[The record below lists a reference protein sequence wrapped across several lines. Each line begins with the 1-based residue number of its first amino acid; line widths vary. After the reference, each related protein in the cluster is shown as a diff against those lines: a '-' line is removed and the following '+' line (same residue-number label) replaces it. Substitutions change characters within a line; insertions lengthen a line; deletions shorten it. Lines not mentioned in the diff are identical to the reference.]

1 MESMVDA
8 EAAVD
13 AGAGAA
19 AGAPGRSPPV
29 RLELT
34 AEQRQACD
42 RLLERLAAPRFGAVL
57 LEGVTASGKTEIYM
71 RAAERA
77 IVDDGQ
83 ALVLVP
89 EISISV
95 QLLDCFEHRFGA
107 RVRIY
112 HSELSDTQRRATWK
126 AVQDGDCR
134 ILVGA
139 RSALF
144 GPFRSLRLVVVDEE
158 HETAYKQN
166 EQPRYHARDAAV
178 QRARLNEALVVLG
191 SATPS
196 LESAH
201 NAEVGRYEHV
211 RLGARVDARPL
222 ATIEL
227 ADLRVLD
234 GARRAELDAE
244 RRRRR
249 DQVRRARLWERFA
262 RLERSLGRDPG
273 ERPENTMPLEER
285 PVGPPPS
292 GTDTGV
298 PPGARAA
305 TGDGDQRPA
314 PAEPDHISPRLL
326 AALEEVVGR
335 REQAILL
342 VGRRGFSTFV
352 QCTECGQVSR
362 CPSCEVALV
371 YHAAGHQVRCHHCGL
386 RQAAAERCPLCE
398 GTRFWH
404 GGVGTQRVEAELRR
418 RLPDARVLRMDLDT
432 TRRAGSHR
440 RIVSAFADRQ
450 ADVLL
455 GTQMVAKGLHFP
467 EVTLVGVVSADS
479 QLNLPDFRAGERTFQ
494 LLTQVAGRAGRGRIP
509 GRVIIQSRI
518 PDHPAIVA
526 ALAQD
531 FAIFYRQAI
540 EERRELGYPPLG
552 VMARFLIEGSYEEDV
567 VQVGDRLVEL
577 LGTSGAASASLQVMG
592 PAPLPLARLRR
603 RHRWHV
609 TLLGPS
615 RPIVHGPARQAL
627 GDAQAAGLP
636 ARVRLHLDIDPVHL
650 L

>member
-1 MESMVDA
+1 
-8 EAAVD
+8 
-13 AGAGAA
+13 
-19 AGAPGRSPPV
+19 
-29 RLELT
+29 
-34 AEQRQACD
+34 
-42 RLLERLAAPRFGAVL
+42 
-57 LEGVTASGKTEIYM
+57 
-71 RAAERA
+71 
-77 IVDDGQ
+77 
-83 ALVLVP
+83 
-89 EISISV
+89 
-95 QLLDCFEHRFGA
+95 
-107 RVRIY
+107 
-112 HSELSDTQRRATWK
+112 
-126 AVQDGDCR
+126 
-134 ILVGA
+134 
-139 RSALF
+139 
-144 GPFRSLRLVVVDEE
+144 
-158 HETAYKQN
+158 
-166 EQPRYHARDAAV
+166 V
-178 QRARLNEALVVLG
+178 QRARLNQALAVLG

-201 NAEVGRYEHV
+201 NAEVGRYERV
-211 RLGARVDARPL
+211 RLRERVDARPL

-227 ADLRVLD
+227 ADLRQLD
-234 GARRAELDAE
+234 DARRAELDAE

-249 DQVRRARLWERFA
+249 DQKRRARLWERHA
-262 RLERSLGRDPG
+262 RLERAFGRDPG
-273 ERPENTMPLEER
+273 ERPKSAMPLEE
-285 PVGPPPS
+285 PSTAGAPGSDATS
-292 GTDTGV
+292 GTDA
-298 PPGARAA
+298 ARASA
-305 TGDGDQRPA
+305 PTPTPTSDQAQRPA
-314 PAEPDHISPRLL
+314 PPEPDHVSPPLL
-326 AALEEVVGR
+326 AALEEVVTR
-335 REQAILL
+335 DEQAILL

-386 RQAAAERCPLCE
+386 RQKAAERCPLCD
-398 GTRFWH
+398 GSRFWH

-418 RLPDARVLRMDLDT
+418 RLPAARVLRMDLDT

-440 RIVSAFADRQ
+440 KIVGAFAARE

-494 LLTQVAGRAGRGRIP
+494 LLTQVAGRAGRGRAP
-509 GRVIIQSRI
+509 GRVIIQTRI

-531 FAIFYRQAI
+531 ASVFYEQAI

-567 VQVGDRLVEL
+567 VQVGDRLVERL
-577 LGTSGAASASLQVMG
+577 AAAGATSASLQVMG

-609 TLLGPS
+609 TVLGPS
-615 RPIVHGPARQAL
+615 RPAVHAPAREAL
-627 GDAQAAGLP
+627 ADAQVAGLP